1 MRMIYL
7 IHIVGGALSLGAG
20 YLALYS
26 TKGAPLHRRSGMVFV
41 YAMLTM
47 CAFGAILAI
56 AHGEWAEVNVSA
68 GVLTAYLVVTS
79 LITVRPPERRVSR
92 WLDPSL
98 MVVALT
104 VGLTCL
110 TFGME
115 AVVGGGTRNGIPAF
129 PFFMFGVVGTLAGL
143 SDIRIL
149 RAGAL
154 QGARRLARHLWRMS
168 FALFI
173 AAMSFFI
180 GQAKVIPEPI
190 RIMPL
195 LSMPVLAVLVTMVYW
210 LWRVRFRKTARE
222 LAGFRAQQVAR

>member
-47 CAFGAILAI
+47 CAFGTILAVI
-56 AHGEWAEVNVSA
+56 HGAWAEVNISA
-68 GVLTAYLVVTS
+68 AVLTAYLVTTA
-79 LITVRPPERRVSR
+79 LTTVRSPARRTSR
-92 WLDPSL
+92 WLDPAL
-98 MVVALT
+98 MLVGLT

-110 TFGME
+110 TFGIE
-115 AVVGGGTRNGIPAF
+115 AIASGGTRNGVPAF

-143 SDIRIL
+143 FDLRMI
-149 RAGAL
+149 RAGGL
-154 QGARRLARHLWRMS
+154 QGASRIARHLWRMS

-195 LSMPVLAVLVTMVYW
+195 LALPVVAVLVTMVYW
-210 LWRVRFRKTARE
+210 IWRVRFRKRTRD
-222 LAGFRAQQVAR
+222 LSVFRVQEAVR